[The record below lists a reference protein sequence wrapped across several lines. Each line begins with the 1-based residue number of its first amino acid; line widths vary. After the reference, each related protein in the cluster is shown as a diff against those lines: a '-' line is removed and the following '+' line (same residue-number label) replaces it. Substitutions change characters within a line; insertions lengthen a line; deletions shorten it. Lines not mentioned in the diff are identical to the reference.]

1 MQVILC
7 GVGTAVEAARQKSW
21 CRLEG
26 ELFRMG
32 YSCTAA
38 FTSPLIR
45 KKLAENGVFVP
56 SPEEALDAAG
66 SDVFLLPLMLCDGEE
81 YRKLAAIARER
92 GLPCGRP
99 ILEVPQARRTILR
112 ELCQKYPYEKN
123 RQILLTLHGSSEPMP
138 VHLLAEALPEGRGDV
153 QFVQLNWENEPVLP
167 AGTEKVL
174 LVPLML
180 TAGHHVRKDLEG
192 GLLPRLRA
200 AGYEAEVVREGLA
213 EGENFAALV
222 AGLIPFSP

>member
-21 CRLEG
+21 CRLER
-26 ELFRMG
+26 ELSRMG
-32 YSCTAA
+32 YSCTTA

-56 SPEEALDAAG
+56 SPEEALDDAG

-99 ILEVPQARRTILR
+99 ILEVPEARRTILR

-138 VHLLAEALPEGRGDV
+138 VHLLEALPEERGDV
-153 QFVQLNWENEPVLP
+153 HFVWLNRENELVLP

-180 TAGHHVRKDLEG
+180 TAGHHVRKDLEE
-192 GLLPRLRA
+192 GLLPKLRT
-200 AGYEAEVVREGLA
+200 AGYKTEIVREGLA
-213 EGENFAALV
+213 EGETFADLV
-222 AGLIPFSP
+222 TGLIPFSP